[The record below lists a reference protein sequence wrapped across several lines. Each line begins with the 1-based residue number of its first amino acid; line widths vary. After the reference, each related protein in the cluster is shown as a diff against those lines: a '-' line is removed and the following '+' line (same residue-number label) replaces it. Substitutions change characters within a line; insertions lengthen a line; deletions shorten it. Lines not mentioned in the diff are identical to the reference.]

1 MIKCRECIDKS
12 NEEGGII
19 KPTGRRPE
27 LDSLPARSF
36 IIMEAKIMKMAKKFL
51 AVALTG
57 VLALS
62 VLTGCGDSVKSKD
75 IADSLTKIGVKVEQD
90 DGVDKTAKETLKAI
104 ETLINSETNT
114 GADKITLDN
123 AVEVGDGKIIKTNNI
138 INDPNSVVRKALGMM
153 ATGTPAETANAT
165 KKVQVALVNIENAK
179 KDASLQAALVRDSLV
194 PANNVVPSSNRKY
207 VEPSKL
213 GSAKTSDGKYILVV
227 IVTDI
232 VEKTGADYTSLM

>member
-1 MIKCRECIDKS
+1 MG
-12 NEEGGII
+12 EGKI

-27 LDSLPARSF
+27 LDSLPVRSF

-51 AVALTG
+51 AVALAG

-75 IADSLTKIGVKVEQD
+75 IADSLTKMGVKVEQD

-104 ETLINSETNT
+104 EAIINSETNT

>member
-1 MIKCRECIDKS
+1 
-12 NEEGGII
+12 
-19 KPTGRRPE
+19 
-27 LDSLPARSF
+27 
-36 IIMEAKIMKMAKKFL
+36 MKMAKKFL
-51 AVALTG
+51 AVALAG

-62 VLTGCGDSVKSKD
+62 VLTGCANSVKSKD
-75 IADSLTKIGVKVEQD
+75 IADSLTKMGVKVEQD
-90 DGVDKTAKETLKAI
+90 DGVDKAAEETLKAI
-104 ETLINSETNT
+104 EAIVDASAKDGNVAA
-114 GADKITLDN
+114 ADKITLDN
-123 AVEVGDGKIIKTNNI
+123 AVNDTTGKIIEINSI
-138 INDPNSVVRKALGMM
+138 INDPNNAVKKALGMM

-194 PANNVVPSSNRKY
+194 PANNVVPSSDRKY

-232 VEKTGADYTSLM
+232 VDAA